1 MIIGRITSR
10 IFNSSRGTKKVCLCT
25 FLYRIGSV
33 PLCRWSLILLIMF
46 MVVKHRQQEES
57 SKCIGD
63 RRSRVPRSSD
73 RCEASVKRFPKIHYY
88 SDVASVHFYKDECR
102 KYEEQGIKCC

>member
-1 MIIGRITSR
+1 MEFDSAYNVHGGEAH
-10 IFNSSRGTKKVCLCT
+10 FEG
-25 FLYRIGSV
+25 
-33 PLCRWSLILLIMF
+33 
-46 MVVKHRQQEES
+46 RQQEES

-88 SDVASVHFYKDECR
+88 SYVASVHFYEDE
-102 KYEEQGIKCC
+102 